1 MDSTPHRCRC
11 ERGSPTPPAAAAAP
25 TGADPETNYRA
36 LRVRLTMRLRSS
48 PISTSAGRSI
58 GPGSSR
64 DRDPV
69 GSPRTLLLVG
79 TARTPPPARPYL
91 IRSRGKRHST
101 PTPTPWRFS
110 WRAAGT
116 HLRSA
121 LSCLPAGIGQSRRSD
136 RDFFA
141 SSGRRLPRARA
152 PGTGPRSTLPATML
166 LLLLLGGAT
175 GTGKGARL
183 RPRARA
189 RARRRD
195 LAAGIVGRGGR
206 KLLVRPTA
214 RRRQASPS
222 PLATRTDGPRAPR
235 HAARVRASVFS

>member
-1 MDSTPHRCRC
+1 
-11 ERGSPTPPAAAAAP
+11 
-25 TGADPETNYRA
+25 
-36 LRVRLTMRLRSS
+36 MRLRSS

-121 LSCLPAGIGQSRRSD
+121 LSCLPAGIGRRSD

-189 RARRRD
+189 RARARRRD
-195 LAAGIVGRGGR
+195 LAAGMWAETASAPHGAAQAGVTLAPRNTDGRSQG
-206 KLLVRPTA
+206 TQA
-214 RRRQASPS
+214 RR
-222 PLATRTDGPRAPR
+222 TRACVRVQLIMPRALDDLCCCWTTTPR
-235 HAARVRASVFS
+235 FQFFYYYYLSIFVKKYYVPTRK